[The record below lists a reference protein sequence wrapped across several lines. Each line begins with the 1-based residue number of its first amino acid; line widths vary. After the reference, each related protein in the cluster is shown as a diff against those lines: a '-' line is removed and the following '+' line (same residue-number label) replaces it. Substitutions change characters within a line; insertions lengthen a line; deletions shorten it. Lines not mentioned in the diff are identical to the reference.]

1 MNLHRR
7 ICIVVVAA
15 LATLGVARAEVA
27 PLARVG
33 SMASA
38 ARPAGVPLDYVITPA
53 GYFHAACVVQLDE
66 GDQLTPEGDVL
77 QRDRQV
83 RKVAACEHP
92 RFDLHGDRHAAD
104 APGIDATVSP
114 AAAAFNGW
122 VSDSQ
127 SSGTPPASQMV
138 ADWTVP
144 ASPSSNAGQTL
155 YFFPGLEA
163 TPNVVTILQPV
174 LGWNSYSNA
183 TWTMANWNCCK
194 SGTVYTGNPITVR
207 PGDQI
212 HGAMVGTGC
221 TRTSPCSSWAVTSTD
236 LTTNQTTTLKTS
248 AYSQL
253 FNWYFGGVMEV
264 YGVSACTQLPAS
276 GSITFTNVKVY
287 DTSNALVSPTWRSSI
302 ASTAPRCAYAVN
314 ASTNQTQL
322 TFTP

>member
-1 MNLHRR
+1 MKLHRR
-7 ICIVVVAA
+7 VCIVVVAA
-15 LATLGVARAEVA
+15 LAAFGTARAEVA

-33 SMASA
+33 DMESSV
-38 ARPAGVPLDYVITPA
+38 RPAGVPLDYVITPA
-53 GYFHAACVVQLDE
+53 GYFHAACVVQLEDGE
-66 GDQLTPEGDVL
+66 QLTPEGDV
-77 QRDRQV
+77 RQLDAGV
-83 RKVAACEHP
+83 RKVMACQHAHY
-92 RFDLHGDRHAAD
+92 DLRGERRAAD
-104 APGIDATVSP
+104 AQGVDARP
-114 AAAAFNGW
+114 AAAFSGW
-122 VSDSQ
+122 LADSQ

-144 ASPSSNAGQTL
+144 ASPIRSAGQTL

-163 TPNVVTILQPV
+163 SPNVVTILQPV

-194 SGTVYTGNPITVR
+194 SGTVYTGNPITVH

-221 TRTSPCSSWAVTSTD
+221 TRTAPCGSWAITSTD
-236 LTTNQTTTLKTS
+236 LTTNQSTTLRTAS
-248 AYSQL
+248 YSQL

-264 YGVSACTQLPAS
+264 YGVSTCTQLPAS

-287 DTSNALVSPTWRSSI
+287 DTSGAIVTPTWRSSI
-302 ASTAPRCAYAVN
+302 ASSAPRCSYVVN

>member
-1 MNLHRR
+1 MKFHRR
-7 ICIVVVAA
+7 ACLVIVAA
-15 LATLGVARAEVA
+15 LASLGTAHAEVA
-27 PLARVG
+27 PLARVVD
-33 SMASA
+33 MASS

-53 GYFHAACVVQLDE
+53 GYFHAACVVQLDDGE
-66 GDQLTPEGDVL
+66 QLTPEGDVL
-77 QRDRQV
+77 LKHELGV
-83 RKVAACEHP
+83 RKVATCRHAS
-92 RFDLHGDRHAAD
+92 FDLRGDRHAVD
-104 APGIDATVSP
+104 AQGVDARP
-114 AAAAFNGW
+114 AATAFSGW
-122 VSDSQ
+122 ISDSQ
-127 SSGTPPASQMV
+127 SSGAPPASQMV

-144 ASPSSNAGQTL
+144 ASPTTNAGQTL

-174 LGWNSYSNA
+174 LGWNSYSNS

-221 TRTSPCSSWAVTSTD
+221 TRTSPCTSWAITSTD
-236 LTTNQTTTLKTS
+236 LTTNQTTTMKTS
-248 AYSQL
+248 AWSQL

-264 YGVSACTQLPAS
+264 YGVSACHHLPAS

-287 DTSNALVSPTWRSSI
+287 DTSNVLVIPTWRTSVASS
-302 ASTAPRCAYAVN
+302 APRCNYAVN
-314 ASTNQTQL
+314 PSTNQTQL

>member
-1 MNLHRR
+1 MKLHRR
-7 ICIVVVAA
+7 VCIVVVAA
-15 LATLGVARAEVA
+15 VAVFGAARAEVA

-33 SMASA
+33 DMESS

-53 GYFHAACVVQLDE
+53 GFFHAACVVQLEDGE
-66 GDQLTPEGDVL
+66 QLTPEGDVSRHD
-77 QRDRQV
+77 QGV
-83 RKVAACEHP
+83 RKVTACQHASY
-92 RFDLHGDRHAAD
+92 DLRGQRRVVD
-104 APGIDATVSP
+104 AQGIDARP
-114 AAAAFNGW
+114 AAAFSGW
-122 VSDSQ
+122 IADSQ

-138 ADWTVP
+138 ADWIV
-144 ASPSSNAGQTL
+144 PSSPISSAGQTL

-174 LGWNSYSNA
+174 LGWNSYGNA

-221 TRTSPCSSWAVTSTD
+221 SRNAPCGSWAITSTD
-236 LTTNQTTTLKTS
+236 VTTNQSTTLKTS
-248 AYSQL
+248 SWSQL

-264 YGVSACTQLPAS
+264 YGVGACTQLPAN

-287 DTSNALVSPTWRSSI
+287 DTSGAIVTPAWRSSI
-302 ASTAPRCAYAVN
+302 ASGAPRCGYVVN